1 MTVDSELPVR
11 VVFDAEPLVLVAY
24 FCNEPGSD
32 TVETCIDAV

>member
-11 VVFDAEPLVLVAY
+11 VVFDAEPLVLVTY